1 MQERAKFMILDGN
14 SLIHR
19 AFYAIP
25 LLTTSEGLFTNAVY
39 GFVNMLLKILSD
51 EQPACI
57 AVAFDKGKVTFR
69 MDHYEQYKG
78 HRKPTPDELR
88 PQFALAKEVLRAMN
102 IPVYELEG
110 YEADDLIGTVTK
122 LAEQEGYRTLIVTGD
137 RDALQL
143 VSPQSEVLLT
153 KKGITELDKYN
164 PEKVRERYG
173 LTPEQIIDLK
183 GLMGDSSDNI
193 PGVPGVGE
201 KTALKLLHEFDS
213 IENLYANLDSLPA
226 NKLKEKLVD
235 NRELAFLS
243 KKLATIVTDVS
254 YDIDLAQCI
263 CSEPDYEGLLSLFRK
278 FEFRSLIKSIS
289 EKMKSSGLEARVGGA
304 EAGES
309 GVRGVITQTA
319 TEGDYKQLFLEE
331 GMGQLAADLDHGEM
345 GVFYELSNPD
355 PMLAEL
361 AGFSWC
367 VQAGRA
373 NYVAGN
379 QAMQTQLFQDEEH
392 NISGLAGLI
401 GARASLKKYCHDG
414 KRLMVALDRY
424 GIRWQGF
431 DQDTGLAAYLLNP
444 TGQHQDLADL
454 SAKYLG
460 INLMPGEAAFDA
472 CSKADIIIRLQKE
485 LAQRL
490 ADNGMDDLYYNVE
503 LPLVRI
509 LADMEITGVKV
520 DLEQLKAMSG
530 DLGTKLEILTADIYR
545 LAGEKFNINSTKQL
559 GYIFFEKLNLPVI
572 KKTKTGYSTDVEVLE
587 TLAEEHE
594 IVALILEY
602 RQLAKLKST
611 YVDGLAGL
619 INPRTGKIHTSF
631 NQTVTATGRL
641 SSTEPNLQN
650 IPIRLE
656 EGRRIRKVF
665 IPSEPGHLLVTADY
679 SQIELR
685 VLAHIS
691 GDENFTRAF
700 REGEDIHTHTA
711 SEVFGVSLDQV
722 TKEMRDSAKAV
733 NFGIVYGIS
742 DYGLARNIKVTRK
755 EAKNYIESYLRR
767 YPGVKQFMED
777 IIVKAREQG
786 FVSTILNRRRYL
798 PDIVS
803 PNHNIRSFGERTA
816 MNTPIQ
822 GSAADIIKLAM
833 VKVDAQLREKGLK
846 TKMILQVHDELIFEV
861 PHDELE
867 AAIPLIRNCMENAVE
882 LDVPLIVDMKKGR
895 NWYDMEKLSRGN
907 G

>member
-1 MQERAKFMILDGN
+1 MKQRAKFMILDGN

-39 GFVNMLLKILSD
+39 GFVNMLLKILSN
-51 EQPACI
+51 EQPACT

-78 HRKPTPDELR
+78 QRKPTPDELR
-88 PQFALAKEVLRAMN
+88 PQFALAKEVLTAMN

-122 LAEQEGYRTLIVTGD
+122 LAEKEGYQTLIVTGD

-143 VSPQSEVLLT
+143 ISPYSEVLLT
-153 KKGITELDKYN
+153 KKGITELDRYDID
-164 PEKVRERYG
+164 KVKERYG
-173 LTPEQIIDLK
+173 LNPEQIIDLK

-201 KTALKLLHEFDS
+201 KTALKLLHQFGS
-213 IENLYANLDSLPA
+213 IENLYDNIDSLPA
-226 NKLKEKLVD
+226 NKLKEKLAN

-243 KKLATIVTDVS
+243 KKLATIVIDVS
-254 YDIDLAQCI
+254 YDIDLAECI
-263 CSEPDYEGLLSLFRK
+263 LSEPDYEGLLSLFRRL
-278 FEFRSLIKSIS
+278 EFRNLIKSVS
-289 EKMKSSGLEARVGGA
+289 EKMRSAGV
-304 EAGES
+304 EAGT
-309 GVRGVITQTA
+309 GKDGDGAINGPTKA
-319 TEGDYKQLFLEE
+319 EGEYKQQSLEE
-331 GMGQLAADLDHGEM
+331 GMDRLAVDLNNGEI
-345 GVFYELSNPD
+345 GVYYELSNPD

-361 AGFSWC
+361 TGLSWC
-367 VQAGRA
+367 IQAGQA
-373 NYVAGN
+373 NYVAGR
-379 QAMQTQLFQDEEH
+379 QTVQTELFHDEEH
-392 NISGLAGLI
+392 NISGLPGLI
-401 GARASLKKYCHDG
+401 GARAGLKKFCHDG
-414 KRLMVALDRY
+414 KRLLVALDRY
-424 GIRWQGF
+424 GIRWDGLE
-431 DQDTGLAAYLLNP
+431 QDTMLAAYLLNP

-454 SAKYLG
+454 SEKYLG
-460 INLMPGEAAFDA
+460 INLMPGEAVYEA
-472 CSKADIIIRLQKE
+472 CSKADIILRLQKT
-485 LAQRL
+485 L
-490 ADNGMDDLYYNVE
+490 ADRLTETGMDDLYYKVE
-503 LPLVRI
+503 LPLIQI
-509 LADMEITGVKV
+509 LADMEITGVRV
-520 DLEQLKAMSG
+520 DLEQLKALSG
-530 DLGTKLEILTADIYR
+530 ELGAKLEILTAEIHR
-545 LAGEKFNINSTKQL
+545 QAGEKFNINSTKQL

-587 TLAEEHE
+587 TLAEKHE
-594 IVALILEY
+594 IAALILEY

-691 GDENFTRAF
+691 GDENFIRAF
-700 REGEDIHTHTA
+700 QAGEDIHTHTA
-711 SEVFGVSLDQV
+711 SEVFGVSLGQV

-755 EAKNYIESYLRR
+755 EAKDYIQGYFRR
-767 YPGVKQFMED
+767 YPGVKQFMEE
-777 IIVKAREQG
+777 IVLKARDQG

-833 VKVDAQLREKGLK
+833 VRVDSQLRETGLK

-861 PHDELE
+861 PQAEIDT
-867 AAIPLIRNCMENAVE
+867 AVPLIRDCMENAVK
-882 LDVPLIVDMKKGR
+882 LNVPLIVDMKKGC
-895 NWYDMEKLSRGN
+895 NWYDMEKLPRGN
-907 G
+907 GE

>member
-1 MQERAKFMILDGN
+1 LNEREKFMILDGN

-51 EQPACI
+51 EQPACV

-88 PQFALAKEVLRAMN
+88 PQFALAKDVLRAMK

-110 YEADDLIGTVTK
+110 YEADDLIGTVTR
-122 LAEQEGYRTLIVTGD
+122 LAENEGYHTLIVTGD

-143 VSPQSEVLLT
+143 VSPHAEVLLT
-153 KKGITELDKYN
+153 KKGITELDKYD
-164 PEKVRERYG
+164 PDKVKERYG

-183 GLMGDSSDNI
+183 GLMGDASDNI

-201 KTALKLLHEFDS
+201 KTALKLLHQFGS
-213 IENLYANLDSLPA
+213 IENLYDSFESLPA
-226 NKLKEKLVD
+226 NKLKEKLAD

-254 YDIDLAQCI
+254 CDVDLAC
-263 CSEPDYEGLLSLFRK
+263 CVLSEPDYEQLLTLFRK
-278 FEFRSLIKSIS
+278 YEFRSLIKSIS
-289 EKMKSSGLEARVGGA
+289 EKMKSSGGGA
-304 EAGES
+304 GASEAGTVTGEA
-309 GVRGVITQTA
+309 VV
-319 TEGDYKQLFLEE
+319 EGNYKQLSLEE
-331 GMGQLAADLDHGEM
+331 GLDFLAGELSHGEV
-345 GVFYELSNPD
+345 GVFCELSNPD

-361 AGFSWC
+361 AGFSWSLLAG
-367 VQAGRA
+367 QAH
-373 NYVAGN
+373 YVAGRQN
-379 QAMQTQLFQDEEH
+379 QQTQLFQEEEH
-392 NISGLAGLI
+392 NISGLPGLL
-401 GARASLKKYCHDG
+401 GARAGLKKFCHDG
-414 KRLMVALDRY
+414 KRLLVALDRY
-424 GIRWQGF
+424 GIRWEEIA
-431 DQDTGLAAYLLNP
+431 QDTGLAAYLLNP

-460 INLMPGEAAFDA
+460 ISIMPGEAAVDA
-472 CSKADIIIRLQKE
+472 CTKADIILRLQKVLSE
-485 LAQRL
+485 RL
-490 ADNGMDDLYYNVE
+490 TENGMDDLYYNVE

-509 LADMEITGVKV
+509 LADMEIGGVKV
-520 DLEQLKAMSG
+520 DLDQLKALSG
-530 DLGTKLEILTADIYR
+530 ELGAKLDILTEEIYR

-594 IVALILEY
+594 IVAQILEY

-665 IPSEPGHLLVTADY
+665 IPSAPGHLLVTADY

-691 GDENFTRAF
+691 GDENFIRAF

-711 SEVFGVSLDQV
+711 SEVFGVSLGEV
-722 TKEMRDSAKAV
+722 TREMRDSAKAV

-742 DYGLARNIKVTRK
+742 DFGLARNIKVTRK
-755 EAKNYIESYLRR
+755 EAKSYIQGYLRR
-767 YPGVKQFMED
+767 YPGVKRFMEE
-777 IIVKAREQG
+777 IVSRAREQG
-786 FVSTILNRRRYL
+786 YVSTILHRRRYL

-833 VKVDAQLREKGLK
+833 VQVAGRLTELGLK

-861 PHDELE
+861 PDDEL
-867 AAIPLIRNCMENAVE
+867 IKVVPMIRDCMENAVK

-895 NWYDMEKLSRGN
+895 DWYDMEKLPREMAN
-907 G
+907 NNI